1 MIDRPPSSASRIR
14 QRRPASAPESTSSEA
29 RLLQWLAEALLIVGL
44 LGLQHTLMLSWVAI
58 GLTLLAGLKL
68 LEAKRLAERRLVGL
82 LQLVCA
88 GVLGGLQADLG
99 PSLLQGLAV
108 FLALAGLLALEAG
121 QGPDWRLLLRR
132 SLQVLIGA
140 LPVALALFVLMPRL
154 APFAPLSDL
163 GQGGARMGLS
173 ESLAPGSI
181 ASLAANEEPA
191 ARVSFEGDQPPEA
204 ADRYWRVL
212 VHDRFDGESWQ
223 TSTTRPKTA
232 PGTAPAPTG
241 RGFSKAQQLWVAEAS
256 GLEPVPWDGSTLPLG
271 RELRIN
277 GRGELLHSGRASQR
291 RLYRL
296 RPSQGMDGSWRRI
309 PPRPTDL
316 ILPAGMNPQLEALGR
331 SWREAAPAAARLA
344 LAETWFR
351 SRPFRYNRSPGTLPA
366 RAPLDAFLFERQEG
380 FCGHYASAFSALMR
394 AAGVPARVVSGYQ
407 GGTWVQPL
415 AGAGYLDLRQDN
427 AHAWSEVWVEAEG
440 WRRVDPSTW
449 IAPGRGGG
457 LRAAQG
463 RGAAGWLER
472 QWWALDLAW
481 GRWWLGF
488 DREGQEALL
497 QRLLGER
504 RNLVGVLVLAAVSGG
519 LGISVSVLGWLRKRP
534 EGDPPRREL
543 ERALAALARRGLVP
557 EGGESLRGFSARLGH
572 SEPELGALMRALAEP
587 YQLWRY
593 GTGGRSAREARL
605 LSASLRRHRR
615 GLERALRRQPGRRP
629 TA

>member
-1 MIDRPPSSASRIR
+1 MIDRPPFSASRSR
-14 QRRPASAPESTSSEA
+14 QRRPAAAPEASSPEA
-29 RLLQWLAEALLIVGL
+29 RRLQWLAEALLIVGL
-44 LGLQHTLMLSWVAI
+44 LGLQPSLVLSWVAI

-88 GVLGGLQADLG
+88 GVLGALQTDLG

-132 SLQVLIGA
+132 SLQVLLGA
-140 LPVALALFVLMPRL
+140 LPVALALFVLVPRL
-154 APFAPLSDL
+154 APFAPLNDL

-181 ASLAANEEPA
+181 ASLAANGKPA
-191 ARVSFEGDQPPEA
+191 ARVSFEGDQPPAA

-223 TSTTRPKTA
+223 TSPTRPRA
-232 PGTAPAPTG
+232 DPESAAAPAGTG
-241 RGFSKAQQLWVAEAS
+241 SSKAQQLWVAEAS
-256 GLEPVPWDGSTLPLG
+256 GLEAVPWDGSALPLG

-291 RLYRL
+291 RLYGL
-296 RPSQGMDGSWRRI
+296 GPGQGTDGGWRRV
-309 PPRPTDL
+309 PPRPRDL
-316 ILPAGMNPQLEALGR
+316 SLPAGTNPQLEALGR
-331 SWREAAPAAARLA
+331 SWRAAGPPAARLA

-351 SRPFRYNRSPGTLPA
+351 SRPFRYSRSPGTLPKL
-366 RAPLDAFLFERQEG
+366 APLDSFLFERQEG

-427 AHAWSEVWVEAEG
+427 AHAWSEVWLEAEG
-440 WRRVDPSTW
+440 WRRVDPTTW
-449 IAPGRGGG
+449 IAPARSGG
-457 LRAAQG
+457 LRAAPA
-463 RGAAGWLER
+463 RGAVGWLER

-481 GRWWLGF
+481 GRWWLDF

-519 LGISVSVLGWLRKRP
+519 LGISVSVLGWLRRRP

-543 ERALAALARRGLVP
+543 ERALAALARRGVIP
-557 EGGESLRGFSARLGH
+557 EAGETLGGFSARLEQ
-572 SEPELGALMRALAEP
+572 SEPELGALLRAVAEP

-593 GTGGRSAREARL
+593 GKGARPAREARL

-615 GLERALRRQPGRRP
+615 GLERALRRQPRRRP

>member
-1 MIDRPPSSASRIR
+1 MIDLPPSAASRIR
-14 QRRPASAPESTSSEA
+14 QRRPAAANAATSPEA
-29 RLLQWLAEALLIVGL
+29 RRLQWLAEALLIVGL
-44 LGLQHTLMLSWVAI
+44 LGLQPSLMLSWMVI
-58 GLTLLAGLKL
+58 SLTLLAGLKL
-68 LEAKRLAERRLVGL
+68 LEAKRLAEQRLVGL

-88 GVLGGLQADLG
+88 GVLGALQADLG

-108 FLALAGLLALEAG
+108 FLALAGLVALEAG
-121 QGPDWRLLLRR
+121 QGPDWRSLLRR
-132 SLQVLIGA
+132 SLQVLVGA

-154 APFAPLSDL
+154 PPFAPLSDIGL
-163 GQGGARMGLS
+163 GGARMGLS

-181 ASLAANEEPA
+181 ARLAANGEPA
-191 ARVSFEGDQPPEA
+191 ARVSFEGDQPPA
-204 ADRYWRVL
+204 VADRYWRVL

-223 TSTTRPKTA
+223 TSPTRPRTDRES
-232 PGTAPAPTG
+232 APAPAGTG
-241 RGFSKAQQLWVAEAS
+241 SAKGQQLWVAEAS
-256 GLEPVPWDGSTLPLG
+256 GLQAVPWDGSALPQG

-291 RLYRL
+291 RLYEL
-296 RPSQGMDGSWRRI
+296 RPGQGTDRGWWRI
-309 PPRPTDL
+309 PPRPRDL
-316 ILPAGMNPQLEALGR
+316 ILPTGTNPQLEALGK
-331 SWREAAPAAARLA
+331 SWQEAGPPAARLT

-351 SRPFRYNRSPGTLPA
+351 SRPFRYNLSPGTLPKL
-366 RAPLDAFLFERQEG
+366 APLDTFLFERQEG

-427 AHAWSEVWVEAEG
+427 AHAWSEVWLGEEG

-449 IAPGRGGG
+449 IAAARGGG
-457 LRAAQG
+457 LRADPT
-463 RGAAGWLER
+463 RGTAGWLER

-488 DREGQEALL
+488 DREGQDALL

-504 RNLVGVLVLAAVSGG
+504 RNLVGVLVLAAVTGG

-543 ERALAALARRGLVP
+543 ERALAALARRGVVP
-557 EGGESLRGFSARLGH
+557 EAGETLRGFGARLEQ
-572 SEPELGALMRALAEP
+572 SEPELGALLRVVAEP
-587 YQLWRY
+587 YELWRY
-593 GTGGRSAREARL
+593 GKGARPAREARV

-615 GLERALRRQPGRRP
+615 ELERALRRQPRRRP
-629 TA
+629 TP

>member
-1 MIDRPPSSASRIR
+1 MIDRPPTAASRSR
-14 QRRPASAPESTSSEA
+14 QRRPAAAPEATSPEA
-29 RLLQWLAEALLIVGL
+29 RRLQWLAEALLIVGL
-44 LGLQHTLMLSWVAI
+44 LGLQPALMLSWVAI

-68 LEAKRLAERRLVGL
+68 LEAQRLAERRLVGL

-88 GVLGGLQADLG
+88 GVLGALQTDLG
-99 PSLLQGLAV
+99 PSLLLGLAV
-108 FLALAGLLALEAG
+108 VLTLAGLLALEAG
-121 QGPDWRLLLRR
+121 RGPDWRLLLRR
-132 SLQVLIGA
+132 SLQVLLGA
-140 LPVALALFVLMPRL
+140 LPVALALFVLLPRV

-181 ASLAANEEPA
+181 ASLAANGQPA
-191 ARVSFEGDQPPEA
+191 ARVSFEGDQPPA
-204 ADRYWRVL
+204 AANRYWRVL

-223 TSTTRPKTA
+223 TSPSRPRTD
-232 PGTAPAPTG
+232 PGSAPAPAGTG
-241 RGFSKAQQLWVAEAS
+241 SSKAQQLWVAEAS
-256 GLEPVPWDGSTLPLG
+256 GLEAVPWDGSALPLG
-271 RELRIN
+271 RGLRIN

-291 RLYRL
+291 RLYEV
-296 RPSQGMDGSWRRI
+296 RPGQGTEGGWRRI
-309 PPRPTDL
+309 PPRAQEL
-316 ILPAGMNPQLEALGR
+316 SLPAGTNPQLEALGR
-331 SWREAAPAAARLA
+331 SWRAAGPPGARLA
-344 LAETWFR
+344 MAETWFR
-351 SRPFRYNRSPGTLPA
+351 TRPFRYSRSPGTLPKL
-366 RAPLDAFLFERQEG
+366 APLDAFLFERQEG

-415 AGAGYLDLRQDN
+415 GGPGYLDLRQDN
-427 AHAWSEVWVEAEG
+427 AHAWSEVWVNSEG

-449 IAPGRGGG
+449 IAPARGGG
-457 LRAAQG
+457 LRAAPAG
-463 RGAAGWLER
+463 GAVGWLER

-519 LGISVSVLGWLRKRP
+519 LGISVSVLGWLRRRP

-543 ERALAALARRGLVP
+543 ERALAALARRGVIP
-557 EGGESLRGFSARLGH
+557 EAGETLGGFSARLEQ
-572 SEPELGALMRALAEP
+572 SEPELGALLRAVVDP

-593 GTGGRSAREARL
+593 GTGARPPRQARVLSAR
-605 LSASLRRHRR
+605 LRRQRR
-615 GLERALRRQPGRRP
+615 GLERALRRQPRRRP
-629 TA
+629 TT

>member
-1 MIDRPPSSASRIR
+1 MDRTLSSATRLR
-14 QRRPASAPESTSSEA
+14 QRRPAAAAESTSPEA
-29 RLLQWLAEALLIVGL
+29 HRLQWLTEALLIVGL
-44 LGLQHTLMLSWVAI
+44 LGLQPALMLSWVAI
-58 GLTLLAGLKL
+58 GLTVLAGLKL

-88 GVLGGLQADLG
+88 GVLGALQTDLG

-108 FLALAGLLALEAG
+108 VLALAGLLALEAG

-132 SLQVLIGA
+132 SLQVLMGA

-163 GQGGARMGLS
+163 GQGRARMGLS

-181 ASLAANEEPA
+181 ASLAANGKPA
-191 ARVSFEGDQPPEA
+191 ARVSFEGDQPLET
-204 ADRYWRVL
+204 ADLYWRVL

-223 TSTTRPKTA
+223 TSPTRPKTG
-232 PGTAPAPTG
+232 PGSAPAPAGTG
-241 RGFSKAQQLWVAEAS
+241 ASKAQQLWVAEAS
-256 GLEPVPWDGSTLPLG
+256 GLEAVPWDGSALPLG

-296 RPSQGMDGSWRRI
+296 RPGQGTAGGWRRI
-309 PPRPTDL
+309 PPSPTDL
-316 ILPAGMNPQLEALGR
+316 SLPAGLNPQLEALGR
-331 SWREAAPAAARLA
+331 SWREAAPPAARLA
-344 LAETWFR
+344 QAETWFR
-351 SRPFRYNRSPGTLPA
+351 SRPFRYNRNPGTLPT

-415 AGAGYLDLRQDN
+415 GGPSYLDLRQDN
-427 AHAWSEVWVEAEG
+427 AHAWSEVWVEGEG
-440 WRRVDPSTW
+440 WRRVDPTTW
-449 IAPGRGGG
+449 IAPSRGGG
-457 LRAAQG
+457 LRAAPA
-463 RGAAGWLER
+463 RGAAGWLKR

-497 QRLLGER
+497 QQLLGER
-504 RNLVGVLVLAAVSGG
+504 RNLVGVLVLAAVTGG
-519 LGISVSVLGWLRKRP
+519 LGISVSVQAWLRRRP
-534 EGDPPRREL
+534 GGDPPRREL

-557 EGGESLRGFSARLGH
+557 EAGETLRSFSARLGH
-572 SEPELGALMRALAEP
+572 SEPELGALLRALAEP

-615 GLERALRRQPGRRP
+615 GLERALRRQPQRRP
-629 TA
+629 TS